1 MGMHMKR
8 GVFHAVGGAVLLLL
22 LVFVSGCYSFSTAS
36 LPAHLQ
42 TLSIPL
48 FSDRSAAGVAQ
59 LAVTITEELIETV
72 ETRSSLEIEVNRDRA
87 DAVLEGVLVSF
98 TDEPGQLSSE
108 TERALT
114 NRITIVV
121 EAACLDQVEGTPL
134 FGKTRFIGF
143 GDYTA
148 GNYALQQEAIEA
160 SLEQITE
167 DIFNKMIS
175 GW

>member
-1 MGMHMKR
+1 MKK
-8 GVFHAVGGAVLLLL
+8 GVFRSARNAVQLLL
-22 LVFVSGCYSFSTAS
+22 LVLVTGCYSFSAAS
-36 LPAHLQ
+36 LPGHLQ

-48 FSDRSAAGVAQ
+48 FADRSAAGVAQ

-87 DAVLEGVLVSF
+87 DAVLEGILVSF

-121 EAACLDQVEGTPL
+121 EATCLDQVEGTPL
-134 FGKTRFIGF
+134 FGRNRFTGF
-143 GDYTA
+143 ADYTA
-148 GNYALQQEAIEA
+148 GDYALQQEAIDA

-167 DIFNKMIS
+167 DIFNKMVS